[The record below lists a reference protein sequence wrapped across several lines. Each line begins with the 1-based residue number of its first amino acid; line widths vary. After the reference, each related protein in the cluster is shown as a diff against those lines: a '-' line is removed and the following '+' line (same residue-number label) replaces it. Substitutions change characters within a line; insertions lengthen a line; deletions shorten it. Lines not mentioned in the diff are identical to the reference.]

1 MINTVID
8 AIATYVMSLFPIL
21 VKVEVEKSM
30 DTEESVLMARECI
43 EEWVQPSEME
53 NSHLEQKGGRNWFR
67 NLRLH

>member
-1 MINTVID
+1 
-8 AIATYVMSLFPIL
+8 
-21 VKVEVEKSM
+21 M